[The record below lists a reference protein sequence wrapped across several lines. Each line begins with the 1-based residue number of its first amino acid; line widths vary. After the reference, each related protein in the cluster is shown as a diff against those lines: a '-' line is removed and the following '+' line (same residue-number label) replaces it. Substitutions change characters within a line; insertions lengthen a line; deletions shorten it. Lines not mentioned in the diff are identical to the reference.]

1 MTSDCLGW
9 LSSLSD
15 GPYHQVHGC
24 LLHAATGQLV
34 PEALRGHVR
43 GIKNVDEEQLL
54 TFNEVT
60 VLTKPPSLAKRRGV
74 ADASSANR

>member
-1 MTSDCLGW
+1 MTSDD
-9 LSSLSD
+9 LS
-15 GPYHQVHGC
+15 HQVHGC